1 LEAERQ
7 RADYLEGVTS
17 VSTALRAAA
26 NRDQMMAIIA
36 DQLERLLKTPHLG
49 IVLRIPNEE
58 VVMQVGR
65 GLAKPL
71 EGVRG
76 PADQGILGEILRT
89 GRPFTTAQAST
100 DPRVLKRE
108 IFRGNEY
115 VVGVA
120 LAAQDQTI
128 GGIIA
133 ARPEPF
139 VEEEVR
145 LLTAV
150 AEMAGNALNRAGVME
165 TLEERVTER
174 TADLEAANLQL
185 LELDQLKSAFVSNVS
200 HELRTPITNILLYL
214 DLLSEPARQDR
225 APTYMGILRGEA
237 ERLHRLIED
246 LLTLS
251 RLERGTVALD
261 LEPQVLD
268 ALIAEVTASQEAR
281 AHLKQID
288 LRHEP
293 NPKMPLATVAH
304 GPMVQVL
311 TNLIG
316 NAVSYSPAGAVVT
329 VNTRVD
335 EARGSRYA
343 AIRVHNSQPAIPE
356 EDLPRLFER
365 FFRGQTARTSG
376 EAGTGLGLA
385 ICKEIVEL
393 HHGWIDLESAP
404 ATGTAFTIWLPL
416 DGWS

>member
-1 LEAERQ
+1 VTDDEVEMQSGQGVLAALVGERGK
-7 RADYLEGVTS
+7 ASEGLV
-17 VSTALRAAA
+17 
-26 NRDQMMAIIA
+26 
-36 DQLERLLKTPHLG
+36 G
-49 IVLRIPNEE
+49 E
-58 VVMQVGR
+58 V
-65 GLAKPL
+65 
-71 EGVRG
+71 
-76 PADQGILGEILRT
+76 LRT
-89 GRPFTTAQAST
+89 GRIFQAT
-100 DPRVLKRE
+100 DASRE
-108 IFRGNEY
+108 ERILNKELFLGLDC
-115 VVGVA
+115 VVGVP
-120 LAAQDQTI
+120 LVSQDVRI
-128 GGIIA
+128 GAVIV
-133 ARPEPF
+133 ARQSPF
-139 VEEEVR
+139 EEEEVHM
-145 LLTAV
+145 LTAI

-165 TLEERVTER
+165 TLEQRVTER
-174 TADLEAANLQL
+174 TADLESANLQL

-214 DLLSEPARQDR
+214 DLLSEPGRQDR

-268 ALIAEVTASQEAR
+268 ALIAEVTASQEGR

-335 EARGSRYA
+335 ESRGSRFA

-365 FFRGQTARTSG
+365 FFRGQTALASG